1 MNSYG
6 ENIKSYRAENKLKQE
21 ELAKQL
27 GISSNMLGKIER
39 GERKPNKEVQEKFF
53 YISGIRYEEEII
65 SELLNKLEIC
75 LIDYFIKQDI
85 SKKEITN
92 LQSYFISFNCKE
104 EVKDKLEFLKT
115 AIIVKETTEYY
126 AKNIFFIL
134 EDFYNSISK
143 QYISSIYSNVE
154 TFIFNSKEYLIDLLG
169 RINASKYINS
179 KIPLYINTIPLDTHS
194 KTDEYLSN
202 IQINKYKFA
211 CIVQDNIMYP
221 KFEKGNIIIVLEDDK
236 YSNGDDVLVSINNET
251 PIIRKILYKENLIVL
266 QTYND
271 INKTEIYPKEEVKI
285 LGKIIEV
292 RYNNS

>member
-1 MNSYG
+1 MKYYG
-6 ENIKSYRAENKLKQE
+6 ENIKTYRKEKNLKQE
-21 ELAKQL
+21 ELAQQL

-53 YISGIRYEEEII
+53 YISGIKYEDEIAKEIEIKLENYLLDYLASTDISKEESLNLILYFRGLNSEEII
-65 SELLNKLEIC
+65 ANILYEIKRIPPNEKDSIKYYIRNILLLLYDFYQENK
-75 LIDYFIKQDI
+75 KQC
-85 SKKEITN
+85 N
-92 LQSYFISFNCKE
+92 LLY
-104 EVKDKLEFLKT
+104 
-115 AIIVKETTEYY
+115 
-126 AKNIFFIL
+126 KNVHIFIL
-134 EDFYNSISK
+134 DNVQFIMDLLSRIE
-143 QYISSIYSNVE
+143 SSI
-154 TFIFNSKEYLIDLLG
+154 FI
-169 RINASKYINS
+169 RS

-251 PIIRKILYKENLIVL
+251 PIIRKILYKENLIIL

>member
-6 ENIKSYRAENKLKQE
+6 ENIKSYRTENKLKQE

-154 TFIFNSKEYLIDLLG
+154 TFIFNSKEYFIDLLG

-251 PIIRKILYKENLIVL
+251 PIIRKILYKENLIIL

-292 RYNNS
+292 RYNS